1 MCVSC
6 SHDIAFYVGAT
17 PSDSM
22 AVLVP
27 YDGSR
32 PARKAIEEA
41 VSEYGD
47 ATIVLLR
54 VIELADGSLGAGFNL
69 LRESFEDDPEELA
82 EDVAD
87 EVLEMLEA
95 TDGNYEVETVV
106 GNAAREIVEYAEDHD
121 DIARIIIGSHGR
133 EGVSRI
139 LLGSVAEKVV
149 RRSPVSVTVVR

>member
-1 MCVSC
+1 
-6 SHDIAFYVGAT
+6 
-17 PSDSM
+17 M

-32 PARKAIEEA
+32 PARKALEEA
-41 VSEYGD
+41 VTEYGD
-47 ATIVLLR
+47 ETIVLLR
-54 VIELADGSLGAGFNL
+54 VIEVAGGSLGAGL
-69 LRESFEDDPEELA
+69 GLIQESFDDDPEELA
-82 EDVAD
+82 EDIAD
-87 EVLEMLEA
+87 EVLATLEA

-106 GNAAREIVEYAEDHD
+106 GNPAREIVAYAGNHD
-121 DIARIIIGSHGR
+121 DIERILIGSHGR